1 MRANVYCASGYGEH
15 VGTLDGRGQGKRGQG
30 TWAWRRVHLR
40 KDQGAVTSR
49 ADRGKLT
56 ARTIRDLSANPTCA
70 EPCDTAR
77 YFYREPLHCRYTH
90 YPRPTSAPGLAT
102 GPQPRVRSCSHALL
116 CDSGTCS
123 RVIRG
128 TKGYSAHCSDAA
140 RSIGRLA
147 AAVCSRA
154 VRCCSRASLCRPN
167 SSCRPT
173 GRSASPS
180 STDS

>member
-1 MRANVYCASGYGEH
+1 MRAYVYCASGYGEH
-15 VGTLDGRGQGKRGQG
+15 VGTVDGRGQGKRGQG

-70 EPCDTAR
+70 EPCGTAR

-128 TKGYSAHCSDAA
+128 TNGYSAHCSDAA
-140 RSIGRLA
+140 RSIGRL
-147 AAVCSRA
+147 CSRGG
-154 VRCCSRASLCRPN
+154 VQPRGEVLLKGKSMPTKLFVPSYRPF
-167 SSCRPT
+167 RV
-173 GRSASPS
+173 AIKY
-180 STDS
+180 